1 MYKIENDV
9 TMPEIHRTVA
19 VYPHWDMLVG
29 QSFAVPVKAGA
40 ALRARTMQFTK
51 SSVQTGTPMKFVT
64 RTVVE
69 DGQKKI
75 RCWRTE

>member
-1 MYKIENDV
+1 MYKIDNDV
-9 TMPEIHRTVA
+9 TMPEIRRTVA
-19 VYPHWDMLVG
+19 VYPHRDMLVG

-40 ALRARTMQFTK
+40 ALRARTMQIAK
-51 SSVQTGTPMKFVT
+51 SSVKTGTPMKFVT

-69 DGQKKI
+69 DGQKMI